1 MSFDNQIYKVND
13 ANSQDSS
20 LSSNKKEFELIKKFL
35 NSQPDR
41 INSLNDISKTLNSII
56 NNFIEYTKNYSGQIE
71 NLAMKIIP
79 NYSIEGELMQSIQ
92 FILLF
97 YLEGLNNLISELKDN
112 MIVKQEENVS
122 EIIEQFKV
130 QKKLYSHKINNI
142 NSSRKIFKNQINLY
156 QEYLVNKE
164 YNEHK
169 RKGSLNINDDA
180 IFLEEKEEKKI
191 KEETENKN
199 ENPDLNEENQND
211 CPLNDIDNKTELIN
225 SNKEYIKYINESNEI
240 LNKIR
245 QFLSIE
251 KTNILKSIYNLCH
264 YFANGLLNFAKKS
277 IKNFENQA
285 QVLNEL
291 LNKLILHEKDSIVL
305 TDFSLKLKYL
315 EIYHS
320 NILEKANLKMNVID
334 NNPKKDNQNKNKVS
348 EINKNK
354 IVDKKN
360 NKIKTQNNKKKNAVF
375 TTDNI
380 NSKNKNNLL
389 DRKTLNLSQ
398 KQLNYNYTG
407 RATVNPNQLNDFSE
421 EEKEEKFKSMVK
433 ELTRD
438 EIINIFEKIKETN
451 ITLNQ
456 SDIMLIE
463 NEKKFRKI
471 KEILSIIFI
480 HPENYKEEDKSTLI
494 DCFEKDN
501 KFILYFIKVLNDY
514 RTKGNFFISETT
526 FKYFGEIFKSLNNI
540 VLSKN
545 DMEIFKY
552 IIILSQTYYYNSEKD
567 KKKIFLLSYL
577 KDYPGYSKP
586 ELWEDYLKE
595 LIKHE
600 IKDLKEINLDLDKI
614 NLDNC
619 NKGEKEKLVNCFF
632 SNLLTTV
639 KAMSDFNLDKKFI
652 KEFVERNKTKYN
664 LSQEQIDN
672 ICLIYEMSLSEE
684 ENKKK
689 GETKIDNKINDEDNK
704 TKQINND
711 KGNIIDLNQNE
722 INKDDKFSDK
732 NEIIIN
738 IDSEK
743 KDDEI
748 KQMSEIDIIK
758 NNQENNIIKDIIN
771 ENKETNSK
779 ELDKKENIIEETIN
793 EEKNVTKEEE
803 KPNIEDNFNKIEI
816 QLDKEKPIEIK
827 KNNINDEKENEKYNE
842 KVNDIIKN
850 EEKDKFPDNKEIIEK
865 DDINN

>member
-56 NNFIEYTKNYSGQIE
+56 NNFIEYTKNYSSQIE
-71 NLAMKIIP
+71 LLAMKIIP
-79 NYSIEGELMQSIQ
+79 NYSIEGELVQSIQ
-92 FILLF
+92 SILLF

-164 YNEHK
+164 YKEHK
-169 RKGSLNINDDA
+169 RKGSLSINDDA
-180 IFLEEKEEKKI
+180 IILEEKEEKKI

-199 ENPDLNEENQND
+199 ENYDLNEENQND

-225 SNKEYIKYINESNEI
+225 SNKEYIKYINESNDI

-251 KTNILKSIYNLCH
+251 KTNILKSIYNICH

-277 IKNFENQA
+277 INNFENQA

-320 NILEKANLKMNVID
+320 NILEKGNLKMNVID
-334 NNPKKDNQNKNKVS
+334 NNPKKDNKNKNKVS

-389 DRKTLNLSQ
+389 DRKTLHLSQ
-398 KQLNYNYTG
+398 KQLNYNYTD
-407 RATVNPNQLNDFSE
+407 RATVNPNQLNVFSE

-456 SDIMLIE
+456 SDIILIE

-471 KEILSIIFI
+471 KEILVILFI

-494 DCFEKDN
+494 DFFEKDN

-567 KKKIFLLSYL
+567 KKKIYLLSYL

-652 KEFVERNKTKYN
+652 KEFVEKNKTKYN

-672 ICLIYEMSLSEE
+672 IYLIYEMSLSEE

-689 GETKIDNKINDEDNK
+689 EETKNNNKINDEENK

-711 KGNIIDLNQNE
+711 KENIIDLNQTE
-722 INKDDKFSDK
+722 INKDNKFGDK

-758 NNQENNIIKDIIN
+758 NNQENNIIKDNIN

-779 ELDKKENIIEETIN
+779 ELDKKENVIEEIIN

-803 KPNIEDNFNKIEI
+803 KSNIEDNFNKIEI

-827 KNNINDEKENEKYNE
+827 ENNINDEKENEKYNE
-842 KVNDIIKN
+842 KVDDIIKN
-850 EEKDKFPDNKEIIEK
+850 DEKNKFPDNKEIIEK

>member
-169 RKGSLNINDDA
+169 RKGSLSINDDA

-191 KEETENKN
+191 KEEVGNKN

-456 SDIMLIE
+456 SDIILIE

-672 ICLIYEMSLSEE
+672 ICLLYEMSLSEE

-689 GETKIDNKINDEDNK
+689 EEIKNDNKINDEDNK

-748 KQMSEIDIIK
+748 KQMSEIDFIK
-758 NNQENNIIKDIIN
+758 NNQENNIVKDIIN

-779 ELDKKENIIEETIN
+779 ELDKKENKIEEITN
-793 EEKNVTKEEE
+793 EEKNITKEEE
-803 KPNIEDNFNKIEI
+803 KSNIEDNFNKIEI

-827 KNNINDEKENEKYNE
+827 ENNINDKKENEKYNE
-842 KVNDIIKN
+842 KVDDIIKN
-850 EEKDKFPDNKEIIEK
+850 EEKDKFPDNQEIIEK
-865 DDINN
+865 DDMNN

>member
-1 MSFDNQIYKVND
+1 MSFDNQIYKVN
-13 ANSQDSS
+13 AASTQDSS

-79 NYSIEGELMQSIQ
+79 NYSVEGELMQSIQ

-169 RKGSLNINDDA
+169 RKGSLSINDDA

-211 CPLNDIDNKTELIN
+211 CPLNYVDNKTELIN

-334 NNPKKDNQNKNKVS
+334 NNPKKDNKNKNKVS

-360 NKIKTQNNKKKNAVF
+360 TKIKTQNNKKKNVVF

-456 SDIMLIE
+456 SDIILIE

-652 KEFVERNKTKYN
+652 KEFVEKNKTKYN

-684 ENKKK
+684 ENKKIK
-689 GETKIDNKINDEDNK
+689 ETKNDNKINDEDNK

-771 ENKETNSK
+771 DNKETNSK

-827 KNNINDEKENEKYNE
+827 ENNINDEKENEKYNE
-842 KVNDIIKN
+842 KVDDIIKN